1 MKPQRKKILF
11 ISIFKFFIFIILI
24 LALPLSLYGY
34 DTRIFALD
42 GPTLSHTFGAAL
54 AGVIVI
60 FPTDEFLGLG
70 LSAVE
75 DTLDIWKL
83 PSRLADK
90 ELFPTNSVIIDY
102 TGGFTGNGGL
112 VIAPSRWPV
121 TLGIFT
127 LRPNQNGWVIG
138 EPRGDLAGLGATYF
152 ADSGNDISGTPP
164 AAPSNIIDALCAL
177 KVGSILIGGG
187 IGYAYD
193 KAFDA
198 ENSIAGTADS
208 TTTQKSKSSVLTFR
222 AGVTFDL
229 VIQIPITFDIGV
241 IFAHSNYEATL
252 ESGAAAVPL
261 VSQDDSITADN
272 NAFSIG
278 TRIIGGITSDIE
290 VVVLGEYTRLP
301 QDYSQ
306 TDDGT
311 ALDSTTDQ
319 VDDTKFTSFGGG
331 AGINWTPSD
340 KVLVNTLVTVVFGEG
355 EWVAEAPGAGNRPG
369 DTLDWV
375 TLRGVID
382 GEFTI
387 ARWLLLRGGLG
398 AGLSWAA
405 EKQGVDT
412 GLVESEDKSFTFFP
426 SAAAGLGIKI
436 KDPVSLDFV
445 LNLNNFAT
453 GAPFGALSTRA
464 SIKVDF

>member
-1 MKPQRKKILF
+1 
-11 ISIFKFFIFIILI
+11 
-24 LALPLSLYGY
+24 
-34 DTRIFALD
+34 
-42 GPTLSHTFGAAL
+42 
-54 AGVIVI
+54 
-60 FPTDEFLGLG
+60 
-70 LSAVE
+70 
-75 DTLDIWKL
+75 
-83 PSRLADK
+83 
-90 ELFPTNSVIIDY
+90 
-102 TGGFTGNGGL
+102 
-112 VIAPSRWPV
+112 
-121 TLGIFT
+121 
-127 LRPNQNGWVIG
+127 
-138 EPRGDLAGLGATYF
+138 
-152 ADSGNDISGTPP
+152 
-164 AAPSNIIDALCAL
+164 
-177 KVGSILIGGG
+177 
-187 IGYAYD
+187 
-193 KAFDA
+193 
-198 ENSIAGTADS
+198 
-208 TTTQKSKSSVLTFR
+208 
-222 AGVTFDL
+222 
-229 VIQIPITFDIGV
+229 
-241 IFAHSNYEATL
+241 
-252 ESGAAAVPL
+252 
-261 VSQDDSITADN
+261 
-272 NAFSIG
+272 
-278 TRIIGGITSDIE
+278 
-290 VVVLGEYTRLP
+290 VVLGEYTRLP

-445 LNLNNFAT
+445 LNLNNFTT